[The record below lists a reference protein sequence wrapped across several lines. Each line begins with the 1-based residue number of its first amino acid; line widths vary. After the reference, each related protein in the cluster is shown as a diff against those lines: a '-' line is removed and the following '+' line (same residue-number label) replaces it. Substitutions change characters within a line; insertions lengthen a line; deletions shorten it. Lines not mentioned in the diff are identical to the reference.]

1 MVLSWSD
8 SMTKR
13 QRFEMLTEE
22 ECKKI
27 AKKWFFQESV
37 TLELQKQQVNE
48 KEKNVKEEQH
58 KLEKEKIELKQRI
71 REFESFERLKKN
83 QMEHE
88 KNLFEMKWKLLE
100 EEYIRL
106 ANDKLRFERERNF
119 YRLVN
124 DGIDSSGKVTAK
136 MFFKGTHD
144 PKSIKKRYRELI
156 KIFHPD
162 NMNGDNYT
170 LQEINREYDQ
180 MMEGFQK

>member
-100 EEYIRL
+100 EE
-106 ANDKLRFERERNF
+106 
-119 YRLVN
+119 
-124 DGIDSSGKVTAK
+124 
-136 MFFKGTHD
+136 
-144 PKSIKKRYRELI
+144 
-156 KIFHPD
+156 
-162 NMNGDNYT
+162 
-170 LQEINREYDQ
+170 
-180 MMEGFQK
+180 